1 MFEHGK
7 ISGLDDF
14 FLELDKRKEKKI
26 YFYRINGYTQE
37 VADFIKKYYEAARK
51 SGVIIEG
58 KIPNPDEK
66 NLAYYNEI
74 MGMDFQMS
82 NEFILTSLK
91 KWLPRMNDYQRENV
105 AISIYDTLDSLR
117 KSGKN
122 ENMLKNAYIKFMC
135 WLYYKFERI
144 VNILG
149 ENNIPKILYEGEISN
164 YELLL
169 ITVLAKAGCDVVLLQ
184 YHGDQKYL
192 QLDSTSIMS
201 DNLIIQGMEA
211 FPEQF
216 NLKWIMKK
224 IQEEFNN
231 QRLYGDK
238 PNLINCTNAWIEGKA
253 LVDIQKS
260 IMARGDDP
268 KLFYNCYCRINGV
281 EDKLTYMNDLFKFY
295 ENIINSKRKVLV
307 IDGSITPPTNDE
319 IALINRRNYNKQD
332 QMLLDLGNNIKY
344 TPNNELQKLMKKAFI
359 DIMLEESEKP
369 EMNLN
374 KLTNKAVYI
383 LCWLRRYQGD
393 LFSNWKAP
401 DISCFIHMGPCT
413 NENETLF
420 VKFLARLPID
430 VLILN
435 PNLNQKCE
443 LIDSLLYEENYSESL
458 NISAFPREN
467 ADIHIGT
474 AAYHAERELDTLMYQ
489 DTGIYREKQYN
500 KANTINLQTMY
511 EEIKIL
517 WDEELKYRPSFSTVD
532 DVVNI
537 PVIYSKIS
545 GIKDEDV
552 AAYWSSIK
560 ELITEDTFVIDKVPF
575 IEPGT
580 PNPAKAHV
588 ASFWK
593 NGKLQRK
600 TIKEDEYYQ
609 YGVLRDDVQEHIL
622 DKIQLLV
629 ESKLISG
636 TFENGTEY
644 TIIATIL
651 NLPKDIVRLIQKF
664 DFTKKNPKIIMIN
677 TGEKVI
683 SLEDTIITAFLNL
696 IGFDVIYFV
705 PTGYQSVEKYFNK
718 KVFEE
723 HQIGQYVYDLHV
735 PNFNNIKSNARSK
748 RWRDKL
754 FKRGK

>member
-580 PNPAKAHV
+580 PNLAKAHV

-609 YGVLRDDVQEHIL
+609 YGVLRDEVQEHIL

>member
-1 MFEHGK
+1 MFEHRK
-7 ISGLDDF
+7 INGLDDF
-14 FLELDKRKEKKI
+14 FIELDKREEKGI

-37 VADFIKKYYEAARK
+37 VGNFVKRYYEVARR

-66 NLAYYNEI
+66 NLEYYNEI
-74 MGMDFQMS
+74 MGMDFQLN

-91 KWLPRMNDYQRENV
+91 KWLPRMNDYQRGNV
-105 AISIYDTLDSLR
+105 ATSIYDTLASL
-117 KSGKN
+117 KQAGKN
-122 ENMLKNAYIKFMC
+122 DNMLKNAYIKFMC

-144 VNILG
+144 VNMLG
-149 ENNIPKILYEGEISN
+149 ENNVPKILYEGEISN

-169 ITVLAKAGCDVVLLQ
+169 VTVLSKAGCDVVLLQ
-184 YHGDQKYL
+184 YNGDQKYL
-192 QLDSTSIMS
+192 QLDPTSKMS
-201 DNLIIQGMEA
+201 DDLVLQNMQA
-211 FPEQF
+211 FPEGF
-216 NLKWIMKK
+216 NLKWIMKC

-231 QRLYGDK
+231 QRLYGTK
-238 PNLINCTNAWIEGKA
+238 PTLINCTNAWIEGKS
-253 LVDIQKS
+253 LEDIQRN
-260 IMARGDDP
+260 ITARGNDSN
-268 KLFYNCYCRINGV
+268 LFYNCYCRINGV
-281 EDKLTYMNDLFKFY
+281 EDKVTYANDLFRFY
-295 ENIINSKRKVLV
+295 ENIVNSKRKVIV
-307 IDGSITPPTNDE
+307 VDGCIKPPTNEE
-319 IALINRRNYNKQD
+319 IASINRKNYNKQD
-332 QMLLDLGNNIKY
+332 QMLLDIANNIKY
-344 TPNNELQKLMKKAFI
+344 TQNVELQRLMNKAFM
-359 DIMLEESEKP
+359 DIMLEEAKKP

-393 LFSNWKAP
+393 LFGSWKAP

-420 VKFLARLPID
+420 IKFLARLPID

-435 PNLNQKCE
+435 PNLNQKCD
-443 LIDSLLYEENYSESL
+443 LVDSLLYEENYSESL
-458 NISAFPREN
+458 NISKFPRES
-467 ADIHIGT
+467 ADVHIGT

-489 DTGIYREKQYN
+489 DSGIYRNKQYS
-500 KANTINLQTMY
+500 KAKTINLQTMY

-517 WDEELKYRPSFSTVD
+517 WDEELKYRPNFSTVD
-532 DVVNI
+532 DVVNV

-545 GIKDEDV
+545 GVKDENVKDYWGSIKD
-552 AAYWSSIK
+552 
-560 ELITEDTFVIDKVPF
+560 LITEDTFVIDKVPF
-575 IEPGT
+575 IEQGT

-588 ASFWK
+588 ATFWK

-622 DKIQLLV
+622 DKIQMLID
-629 ESKLISG
+629 SKLIKG

-664 DFTKKNPKIIMIN
+664 DFTKKNPKVIMIN
-677 TGEKVI
+677 TGENVI

-696 IGFDVIYFV
+696 VGFDVIYFV

-735 PNFNNIKSNARSK
+735 PNFNNIKSNSSQK
-748 RWRDKL
+748 KWRNKL

>member
-1 MFEHGK
+1 
-7 ISGLDDF
+7 
-14 FLELDKRKEKKI
+14 
-26 YFYRINGYTQE
+26 
-37 VADFIKKYYEAARK
+37 
-51 SGVIIEG
+51 
-58 KIPNPDEK
+58 
-66 NLAYYNEI
+66 
-74 MGMDFQMS
+74 
-82 NEFILTSLK
+82 
-91 KWLPRMNDYQRENV
+91 
-105 AISIYDTLDSLR
+105 
-117 KSGKN
+117 
-122 ENMLKNAYIKFMC
+122 
-135 WLYYKFERI
+135 
-144 VNILG
+144 
-149 ENNIPKILYEGEISN
+149 
-164 YELLL
+164 
-169 ITVLAKAGCDVVLLQ
+169 
-184 YHGDQKYL
+184 
-192 QLDSTSIMS
+192 
-201 DNLIIQGMEA
+201 ME
-211 FPEQF
+211 Q
-216 NLKWIMKK
+216 I
-224 IQEEFNN
+224 
-231 QRLYGDK
+231 
-238 PNLINCTNAWIEGKA
+238 
-253 LVDIQKS
+253 
-260 IMARGDDP
+260 
-268 KLFYNCYCRINGV
+268 
-281 EDKLTYMNDLFKFY
+281 
-295 ENIINSKRKVLV
+295 
-307 IDGSITPPTNDE
+307 
-319 IALINRRNYNKQD
+319 
-332 QMLLDLGNNIKY
+332 NNIKY

-609 YGVLRDDVQEHIL
+609 YGVLRDEVQEHIL